1 MGGRL
6 LTLEGQV
13 VDLEALV
20 SALGSGDD
28 GGIADQGV
36 VDTRVRD
43 QVGLELVQ
51 VHVQGAVEAERRGDG
66 GDDLSDQAV
75 EVLVVGAGDVQVAA
89 ADVVDSLVV
98 DEESAVR
105 VLDGAVGG
113 ENGVVGL
120 NNGGRDAGGRVD
132 GELELGLLSVVGRQA
147 LEKKSTEAGTGT
159 ATEGVEDQETLEGAA
174 VVYHEKGRPVSFLL
188 LLRDWV
194 RGDMIAVARLP
205 ATRRTRSM
213 TLSTIS
219 LPMV

>member
-1 MGGRL
+1 M
-6 LTLEGQV
+6 
-13 VDLEALV
+13 DLEALV
-20 SALGSGDD
+20 SALGSRDD
-28 GGIADQGV
+28 GGVADQGV

-51 VHVQGAVEAERRGDG
+51 VHVKGTVEAERRGDG
-66 GDDLSDQAV
+66 GDDLGDQAV
-75 EVLVVGAGDVQVAA
+75 EMLVVGAGDVQVAT

-98 DEESAVR
+98 DKESAVR

-159 ATEGVEDQETLEGAA
+159 ATEGVEDQETLERAA
-174 VVYHEKGRPVSFLL
+174 VVYSGERGGRLVSFFSAARFEAISEPSLAY
-188 LLRDWV
+188 LRPGGHG
-194 RGDMIAVARLP
+194 R
-205 ATRRTRSM
+205 
-213 TLSTIS
+213 
-219 LPMV
+219 